1 MKVKASAEEQERRQR
16 ILVAAWRLMSQK
28 GIKAVT
34 MDELTVSLA
43 MSKRTIYELLH
54 DKKAIVRGLLMEL
67 SLPEKM
73 KSVPQEG
80 DALEYL
86 LKMMLKGWN
95 AYRTVSPLFFRD
107 LETYYPEVWKEYTQ
121 FVQQRHCKQLEKR
134 LTKGIKEGVF
144 RAEIDVRAVALILVE
159 SSMWMM
165 HYQAFSESTQVPA
178 RLLGQ
183 FYALLVY
190 GVVASSHRER
200 VTHFFAREMK

>member
-1 MKVKASAEEQERRQR
+1 MKVKATAEEQERRQR

-73 KSVPQEG
+73 KSVQQEG

-86 LKMMLKGWN
+86 LK
-95 AYRTVSPLFFRD
+95 
-107 LETYYPEVWKEYTQ
+107 
-121 FVQQRHCKQLEKR
+121 
-134 LTKGIKEGVF
+134 
-144 RAEIDVRAVALILVE
+144 
-159 SSMWMM
+159 
-165 HYQAFSESTQVPA
+165 
-178 RLLGQ
+178 
-183 FYALLVY
+183 
-190 GVVASSHRER
+190 
-200 VTHFFAREMK
+200 

>member
-95 AYRTVSPLFFRD
+95 AYRTVSPLFSAIWRPTTPRCGKSTRS
-107 LETYYPEVWKEYTQ
+107 L
-121 FVQQRHCKQLEKR
+121 C
-134 LTKGIKEGVF
+134 
-144 RAEIDVRAVALILVE
+144 
-159 SSMWMM
+159 SS
-165 HYQAFSESTQVPA
+165 AT
-178 RLLGQ
+178 
-183 FYALLVY
+183 
-190 GVVASSHRER
+190 ASN
-200 VTHFFAREMK
+200 

>member
-34 MDELTVSLA
+34 MDELTASLT

-95 AYRTVSPLFFRD
+95 AYRTVSPLFFSRFGD
-107 LETYYPEVWKEYTQ
+107 LLP
-121 FVQQRHCKQLEKR
+121 R
-134 LTKGIKEGVF
+134 GV
-144 RAEIDVRAVALILVE
+144 
-159 SSMWMM
+159 
-165 HYQAFSESTQVPA
+165 
-178 RLLGQ
+178 
-183 FYALLVY
+183 
-190 GVVASSHRER
+190 ER
-200 VTHFFAREMK
+200 VHAVCAAASLQATRKAFNQGN